1 MKKKPS
7 EEKSPV
13 AFWEEFLK
21 VMNLKRRKMENV
33 NCLNK
38 EDWNRMIDFMVYGVI
53 RMEKAFRE
61 PLARVKLKL

>member
-21 VMNLKRRKMENV
+21 VMNQNSDLFKDVSPRNV
-33 NCLNK
+33 GIFIVTLFQELSGAK
-38 EDWNRMIDFMVYGVI
+38 QLVNR
-53 RMEKAFRE
+53 
-61 PLARVKLKL
+61 L